1 MEKEY
6 AFPSFVRRF
15 IEFSYHLIPL
25 IPQQPDLLYLT
36 KPSCKESWSFT
47 CVTIPRAKIKLIFVK
62 ELEKLFDRYSE
73 VSAHYLFKLLSP
85 PFLQVYFTH
94 YLLLQGPFI
103 QIHFSLIVLLG
114 NTNFRAETILLDWC
128 FHMERPLH
136 MASLH
141 TIPTLFEE
149 GMNC

>member
-1 MEKEY
+1 MLLPSLQEDLLGI
-6 AFPSFVRRF
+6 FPSP
-15 IEFSYHLIPL
+15 IHLYL
-25 IPQQPDLLYLT
+25 KLDLLTLT
-36 KPSCKESWSFT
+36 KPSCKESQSFT

-73 VSAHYLFKLLSP
+73 APAHYLFKLLSP
-85 PFLQVYFTH
+85 PFQVYFTH

-128 FHMERPLH
+128 FHMEPL
-136 MASLH
+136 STWPLF
-141 TIPTLFEE
+141 TPFPLFEE

>member
-1 MEKEY
+1 MLL
-6 AFPSFVRRF
+6 PSLQEDYL
-15 IEFSYHLIPL
+15 EFSHHISTQTSAARFAYM
-25 IPQQPDLLYLT
+25 T

-47 CVTIPRAKIKLIFVK
+47 CVTIPPAKIKFIFVK

-73 VSAHYLFKLLSP
+73 ISTHYLFKLLSP
-85 PFLQVYFTH
+85 PFQVYFTH
-94 YLLLQGPFI
+94 CLLLQGPFI

-114 NTNFRAETILLDWC
+114 NTNFREETILLDWC

-141 TIPTLFEE
+141 TIPTL
-149 GMNC
+149 

>member
-1 MEKEY
+1 MLL
-6 AFPSFVRRF
+6 PSLQEDYL
-15 IEFSYHLIPL
+15 EFSHHISTYTSATRFA
-25 IPQQPDLLYLT
+25 YLT
-36 KPSCKESWSFT
+36 KPRCKESWSFT
-47 CVTIPRAKIKLIFVK
+47 CVTIPRAEIKFIFVK

-85 PFLQVYFTH
+85 PFQVYFTH

-141 TIPTLFEE
+141 TIPTL
-149 GMNC
+149 